1 MRFSILFKPVSGIT
15 KESNGNPD
23 VENIYVYHKT
33 CAFMKI
39 VKTETLLAKILSHI
53 SLFEWKKWI
62 KR

>member
-53 SLFEWKKWI
+53 SLFE
-62 KR
+62 